1 MPKNERLCNKGT
13 ASAGPQQ
20 QRRGEWAL
28 APAMAHPARNATP
41 INILNPSRTFFVTT
55 KAAMEKRIL
64 QSERNA
70 GLLIDVLRA
79 LVAGRKFELHDFGI
93 MPDHLHLLLTVYD
106 GMTIEKAMQLI
117 KGRFSHR
124 LSQEFGFK
132 GEVWQRGFAEEQSMN
147 RESFETHRRYIAEN
161 PVKAGLAA
169 AANEFPFSFRYL
181 AKRKAKTKVGRG

>member
-1 MPKNERLCNKGT
+1 MG
-13 ASAGPQQ
+13 
-20 QRRGEWAL
+20 
-28 APAMAHPARNATP
+28 
-41 INILNPSRTFFVTT
+41 
-55 KAAMEKRIL
+55 KRIL

-79 LVAGRKFELHDFGI
+79 LVAERKFELHDFVI